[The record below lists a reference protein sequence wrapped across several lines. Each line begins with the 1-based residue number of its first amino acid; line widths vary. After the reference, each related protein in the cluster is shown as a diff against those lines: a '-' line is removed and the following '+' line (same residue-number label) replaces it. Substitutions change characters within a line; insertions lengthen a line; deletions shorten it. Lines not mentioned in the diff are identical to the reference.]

1 MEFEVFIKKTTFV
14 KPSSKL
20 SSSPQTIE
28 LSGLDRISPAIL
40 NTLFF
45 YKNNSKSEK
54 DEESDDGDDVERV
67 VIRGLER
74 VLVSWFPAAG
84 RLRINE
90 KKGNK
95 LEINCND
102 EGVLLVI
109 AHTSSKLQDF
119 GDHQLHQYNPSYEKL
134 VPHFP
139 HNPPKISQNPLVA
152 LQFASLTASW
162 AQISRAKH
170 HDHDDDDLIN
180 NNINLPNHSRQKLFN
195 VINNINNN
203 SDHLTISSSSSSSI
217 YEQQHIGAIQDLY
230 GIPMRAMAANDTCWE
245 SELAKLSQS
254 AESRGIQLL
263 TLSIEKEA
271 VERLKG
277 VVVQSG
283 KLFKC
288 STFDLLCAH
297 VWKISE
303 ITIGI
308 SGSDFTGNA
317 FVLASVSSTAKQLT
331 EEPLEETIGKIQ
343 GAKEVLNNDYIK
355 EYVKALENSS
365 DKFLP
370 SMREL
375 TIVSDWLKF
384 PFGALDFGWRN
395 NEMILC
401 GAALVGTP
409 VPEACFLMP
418 DLDQDRAGDFLKMI
432 RESV

>member
-152 LQFASLTASW
+152 LQ
-162 AQISRAKH
+162 
-170 HDHDDDDLIN
+170 
-180 NNINLPNHSRQKLFN
+180 KL
-195 VINNINNN
+195 
-203 SDHLTISSSSSSSI
+203 
-217 YEQQHIGAIQDLY
+217 
-230 GIPMRAMAANDTCWE
+230 
-245 SELAKLSQS
+245 
-254 AESRGIQLL
+254 
-263 TLSIEKEA
+263 
-271 VERLKG
+271 
-277 VVVQSG
+277 
-283 KLFKC
+283 
-288 STFDLLCAH
+288 
-297 VWKISE
+297 
-303 ITIGI
+303 
-308 SGSDFTGNA
+308 
-317 FVLASVSSTAKQLT
+317 
-331 EEPLEETIGKIQ
+331 
-343 GAKEVLNNDYIK
+343 
-355 EYVKALENSS
+355 
-365 DKFLP
+365 
-370 SMREL
+370 
-375 TIVSDWLKF
+375 
-384 PFGALDFGWRN
+384 
-395 NEMILC
+395 
-401 GAALVGTP
+401 
-409 VPEACFLMP
+409 
-418 DLDQDRAGDFLKMI
+418 
-432 RESV
+432 